1 MDSEVAPLDT
11 RLDGSFLVVSAVL
24 QTFFISRMVYS
35 CCRHR
40 QYVWNAAHEV
50 IKAIGQA
57 FRQQLHA
64 DNRKFVLQEVY
75 EIRRY
80 LARAY
85 FRYLL
90 MIFSLVLF
98 VVQWRVFH
106 KHDRYSSAATV
117 WTWTVVF
124 GACGVVEMFPSV
136 ISTPNLNAV
145 YLIVSFCWTAHMSP
159 WHVQA
164 DRTVDNSL
172 FILIL
177 FRLPAVCIATTP
189 ALVAGCS
196 VLHVLVILLRAS
208 TEVLPPATIFAE
220 ISGLIAMVCASA
232 SVQLY
237 LIRRVER
244 RLKYK
249 KMATDFNAA
258 SSLLHLTCDSM
269 IELDAEFR
277 ISEHSPG
284 LAAMMLRGTSSTL
297 AGRDFADLLAGAAEA
312 GRVVELLRRFEDL
325 PADRVHAQA
334 FHTHL
339 MDGDSNRFRTEVFQV
354 RYHTPQGHARH
365 LLGLRDVTDQESLSI
380 LGSKN
385 VESFSVVPRS
395 VTPMSAGACSSLG
408 TQSKSPHSSSPN
420 RGTATV
426 EVVADEKYL
435 SLLIDMDLQVIHAS
449 SQPDFLGK
457 RPADFFPTAEIELL
471 ERYMAEVRK
480 GNFALSFS
488 TLEIHLGS
496 QVQLP
501 ELLTVNGTI
510 QVVQASGARYFLM
523 VCEIPLVSFT
533 ASGGRISGD
542 TNDSDY
548 VSVTF

>member
-1 MDSEVAPLDT
+1 V
-11 RLDGSFLVVSAVL
+11 
-24 QTFFISRMVYS
+24 
-35 CCRHR
+35 
-40 QYVWNAAHEV
+40 
-50 IKAIGQA
+50 
-57 FRQQLHA
+57 

-75 EIRRY
+75 EIRGY
-80 LARAY
+80 LARVY

-90 MIFSLVLF
+90 TIFSLLLF
-98 VVQWRVFH
+98 VVQWRVFY
-106 KHDRYSSAATV
+106 KQDRYSSALIA
-117 WTWTVVF
+117 WTWTAVF
-124 GACGVVEMFPSV
+124 GACGVVEMYPSV
-136 ISTPNLNAV
+136 ITVKRLNAV
-145 YLIVSFCWTAHMSP
+145 YLIVSLCWTAHMSP

-172 FILIL
+172 FFLIL

-196 VLHVLVILLRAS
+196 SLHALVILLRGS
-208 TEVLPPATIFAE
+208 TEALPPATTFTE
-220 ISGLIAMVCASA
+220 ISGFIAMVCASA
-232 SVQLY
+232 SVQLF

-297 AGRDFADLLAGAAEA
+297 AGRDFADLLTGAAEA

-325 PADRVHAQA
+325 PVDRVRAQA

-354 RYHTPQGHARH
+354 RYHTPEGHARH
-365 LLGLRDVTDQESLSI
+365 LLGLRDVTDQESLS
-380 LGSKN
+380 LLDSKN

-395 VTPMSAGACSSLG
+395 FTPMSAGACSSLG
-408 TQSKSPHSSSPN
+408 TQSKSTHSPS
-420 RGTATV
+420 RGATTV
-426 EVVADEKYL
+426 EVVADERYL
-435 SLLIDMDLQVIHAS
+435 SLLIDMDLQLIHAS
-449 SQPDFLGK
+449 SQPAFLGK
-457 RPADFFPTAEIELL
+457 RPADFFATAEIELL
-471 ERYMAEVRK
+471 ESYTADLRK
-480 GNFALSFS
+480 GSSALSFS
-488 TLEIHLGS
+488 ALEIHLGGCSGS
-496 QVQLP
+496 QVDLP

-510 QVVQASGARYFLM
+510 QIVQASGARYFLM

-533 ASGGRISGD
+533 TPGGGISGD
-542 TNDSDY
+542 TTDGDY